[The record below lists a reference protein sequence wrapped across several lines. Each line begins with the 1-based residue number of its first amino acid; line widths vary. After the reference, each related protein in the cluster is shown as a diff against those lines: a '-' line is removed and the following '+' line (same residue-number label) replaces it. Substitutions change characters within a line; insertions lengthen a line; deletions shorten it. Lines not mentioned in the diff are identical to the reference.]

1 MEWKKTLMVTGGVA
15 ALIGAALTVPIVS
28 SNSRSSKARET
39 RSSSIVSRDVS
50 SLKGTDLGIVYV
62 SNVQELQNA
71 IRTASD
77 FETIVVTK
85 KGSPYNLA
93 ELPCMHTNGYL
104 YVTNSITIR
113 GETGNPADVVIS
125 ADTDISK
132 RGTNRI
138 FYVKSP
144 SCKFSGLTIKKG
156 NCCSTNNILNPYGP
170 NFGGGIHRG
179 GAFYLALPTNDCI
192 IANCHFNE
200 NKADSGGA
208 IACAKRDDT
217 SSVVKSCSFLSN
229 AAVNGGAIFYGGMIE
244 SSSFDANVSQKNGGA
259 VCYGTLVGCES
270 GYNIA
275 NSNGMELYGCTATGH
290 RHYGISGWNGEYGE
304 KAGKFTDVLMDR
316 SRFEV
321 INGILFS
328 GWYEV
333 RSSTI
338 TDGTNFALS
347 VASPGKWDYD
357 NLDYEGRPTWKPS
370 RLVNCTIADN
380 RAYSFLSSGSI
391 GEGLEIYNTIFDKNT
406 TWINGG
412 KKVNLN
418 LATNG
423 YYKTVYMT
431 YAQRYIAL
439 GWDGELTNTKVQ
451 LGDMGG
457 YQIVIDTMNLTSEYD
472 GRIVISEKSG
482 ESEYVSVSYEQYY
495 FAHGWNGDTSIS
507 EFTAKPVYTE
517 VAVDS
522 PTRFDKIMEPWT
534 NSQTWYDYYME
545 FEFDGVRWDGVS
557 DYTYHA
563 LVECAFSRSVS
574 NVFTRTTQTAPAGI
588 CSSFFT
594 IPNIEYVPGWD
605 WEEDWIW
612 RCCTEP
618 IDFDFFGE
626 LEPRNPYAIKLS
638 SPAYHR
644 NKYYYGI
651 EETIYL
657 DWMQTALD
665 LRGVPRLSSD
675 ESWSWDTLDIGAY
688 QATEYRKPTKFIIRI
703 R

>member
-28 SNSRSSKARET
+28 SNSRSIKARET
-39 RSSSIVSRDVS
+39 RSSSIVRREVS

-85 KGSPYNLA
+85 KGSPYVLS

-113 GETGNPADVVIS
+113 GETGNPNEVVIGGEYEYY
-125 ADTDISK
+125 DENI
-132 RGTNRI
+132 TNRI
-138 FYVKSP
+138 FYIKAQG
-144 SCKFSGLTIKKG
+144 CKIDGLSIRNG
-156 NCCSTNNILNPYGP
+156 NCTTNEYHKY
-170 NFGGGIHRG
+170 GGGVYRG
-179 GAFYLALPTNDCI
+179 GAIYLALSTNECLI
-192 IANCHFNE
+192 SNCNFFNNE
-200 NKADSGGA
+200 AQSGGA
-208 IACAKRDDT
+208 IACSRRDDDST
-217 SSVVKSCSFLSN
+217 TISGCVFN
-229 AAVNGGAIFYGGMIE
+229 GNHANENGGAIYNGGTIDNCKFIGNISE
-244 SSSFDANVSQKNGGA
+244 KYGGA
-259 VCYGTLVGCES
+259 VCYGNVISSS
-270 GYNIA
+270 GDTYNQA
-275 NSNGMELYGCTATGH
+275 MSNKGSELYGCTAIG
-290 RHYGISGWNGEYGE
+290 YEYAGGNGMVPGSYP
-304 KAGKFTDVLMDR
+304 M
-316 SRFEV
+316 SRFHDCLLDRCRLCAT
-321 INGILFS
+321 NGVLFS
-328 GWYEV
+328 GWYDV
-333 RSSTI
+333 RSSAI
-338 TDGTNFALS
+338 TDGNNFALS
-347 VASPGKWDYD
+347 VSTPGKWDYEQ
-357 NLDYEGRPTWKPS
+357 LDDEGRPTWKPS
-370 RLVNCTIADN
+370 RIVNCTIAGN
-380 RAYSFLSSGSI
+380 QEYSLLSSGSI
-391 GEGLEIYNTIFDKNT
+391 GEGLEIYNTIFDGNT

-423 YYKTVYMT
+423 YYKTVDMT

-439 GWDGELTNTKVQ
+439 GWDGELTDTKVQ
-451 LGDMGG
+451 VGDMGG
-457 YQIVIDTMNLTSEYD
+457 YQIVIDTMNLMSEYD

-517 VAVDS
+517 VGVDS
-522 PTRFDKIMEPWT
+522 PTRFNRIMQPWT
-534 NSQTWYDYYME
+534 SSQTWYDYYME

-574 NVFTRTTQTAPAGI
+574 NVFTRATQTAPAGI

-594 IPNIEYVPGWD
+594 IPDIEYETDWD
-605 WEEDWIW
+605 YEDWIW
-612 RCCTEP
+612 RCCTWN
-618 IDFDFFGE
+618 IGFDFFGE
-626 LEPRNPYAIKLS
+626 LEPRNPYAIQVS
-638 SPAYHR
+638 SPAYHQ

-665 LRGVPRLSSD
+665 LRGAPRLSTD
-675 ESWSWDTLDIGAY
+675 GSWAWDTLDIGAY

>member
-1 MEWKKTLMVTGGVA
+1 MKNKWLKTGIIA
-15 ALIGAALTVPIVS
+15 GAALLATIGTSYVL
-28 SNSRSSKARET
+28 
-39 RSSSIVSRDVS
+39 
-50 SLKGTDLGIVYV
+50 LKGRESGIITV
-62 SNVQELQNA
+62 SNVYELQNA
-71 IRTASD
+71 LRTARD
-77 FETIVVTK
+77 GDVIVVTK
-85 KGSPYNLA
+85 KGSPYHIS
-93 ELPCMHTNGYL
+93 ELPCMNTNGYL

-113 GETGNPADVVIS
+113 GETGNPDDVVITRKNEY
-125 ADTDISK
+125 DYL
-132 RGTNRI
+132 TNRI
-138 FYVKSP
+138 FYIKAQG
-144 SCKFSGLTIKKG
+144 CKIDGMSIEYG
-156 NCCSTNNILNPYGP
+156 NCTTNEYHKY
-170 NFGGGIHRG
+170 GGGVYRG
-179 GAFYLALPTNDCI
+179 GAIYLALATNECLI
-192 IANCHFNE
+192 SNCNFSN
-200 NKADSGGA
+200 NVAQSGGA
-208 IACAKRDDT
+208 IACSRRDDDST
-217 SSVVKSCSFLSN
+217 TISGCVFN
-229 AAVNGGAIFYGGMIE
+229 GNRANENGGAIYNGGTIA
-244 SSSFDANVSQKNGGA
+244 SCSFTRNDSYKNGGA
-259 VCYGTLVGCES
+259 VYRGTLTNCIGSENWAQTKGCELYDCKATEYRYS
-270 GYNIA
+270 GECR
-275 NSNGMELYGCTATGH
+275 SDTAS
-290 RHYGISGWNGEYGE
+290 RFN
-304 KAGKFTDVLMDR
+304 DVLLDR
-316 SRFEV
+316 CRLT
-321 INGILFS
+321 ITNGLLFS

-333 RSSTI
+333 RSSAI

-347 VASPGKWDYD
+347 VSVPGKWDYEQ
-357 NLDYEGRPTWKPS
+357 LDYEGRPTWKPS
-370 RLVNCTIADN
+370 RLVNCTIAN
-380 RAYSFLSSGSI
+380 NKEYSLLSSGRI
-391 GEGLEIYNTIFDKNT
+391 GEGLEIYNTIFDGNT

-412 KKVNLN
+412 TKVNLN

-423 YYKTVYMT
+423 YYKTIDMT

-439 GWDGELTNTKVQ
+439 GWDGELTDTKVRI
-451 LGDMGG
+451 GDMGG
-457 YQIVIDTMNLTSEYD
+457 YQIVIDTMNLMSEWKRRY
-472 GRIVISEKSG
+472 VISERSG
-482 ESEYVSVSYEQYY
+482 KSEYVSVSYEQYY

-534 NSQTWYDYYME
+534 NSQTWYDYYMG

-574 NVFTRTTQTAPAGI
+574 NVFTRATQTAPAGI

-665 LRGVPRLSSD
+665 LRGVPRLASD